1 MQIKELVNFLERYF
15 PTALQE
21 DYDNSGF
28 QLGDGE
34 EELKGVLACVDVT
47 EDVIDEA
54 LKKDANF
61 ILSHHPV
68 IFSGLKSLTGK
79 NYVERIVIKALQ
91 NNIAI
96 YSAHTNLDNSGK
108 GVNIKLAEKLE
119 LKDLQILRPMED
131 QLVKLVFFVPHEN
144 ANKVRDA
151 VFEAGAGQIGDYDS
165 CSYNLKG
172 QGTFRA
178 GEGTNPYVGEK
189 GKLHFEDETRV
200 ETVFPKHKTNQVLKA
215 LFNSH
220 PYEEVAYD
228 LYPINNSYTEE
239 GAGVLGSF
247 SKGMNESDFL
257 NFLKNSL
264 ETDCIRHTKFLQKNV
279 KKIAIG
285 GGSSG
290 FLLDDA
296 KKAGADAFIS
306 ADFKYHH
313 FFDADN
319 AILIADIGHYESEKV
334 TKEIFYEVLTENF
347 HNFAVHFSKIN
358 TNPINYY

>member
-34 EELKGVLACVDVT
+34 QELKGILACVDVT

-61 ILSHHPV
+61 IISHHPV

-79 NYVERIVIKALQ
+79 NYVERIVLKALQ

-96 YSAHTNLDNSGK
+96 YSAHTNLDHSGK
-108 GVNIKLAEKLE
+108 GVNIKLAEKIG
-119 LKDLQILRPMED
+119 LKDVQILRPMKN
-131 QLVKLVFFVPHEN
+131 QLVKLVFFVPHAN
-144 ANKVRDA
+144 ADDVRDA
-151 VFEAGAGQIGDYDS
+151 VFDTGAGQIGDYDS

-200 ETVFPKHKTNQVLKA
+200 ETVFPKYKTNQVLKA
-215 LFNSH
+215 LFDSH

-228 LYPINNSYTEE
+228 LYPLNNLYTEA
-239 GAGVLGSF
+239 GAGVIGSF
-247 SKGMNESDFL
+247 SEGMKESDFL
-257 NFLKNSL
+257 HFLKESF
-264 ETDCIRHTKFLQKNV
+264 ETGCIRHTKFLQKTV
-279 KKIAIG
+279 EKVAIG
-285 GGSSG
+285 GGSSS

-296 KKAGADAFIS
+296 KKAGADALVS

-313 FFDADN
+313 FFDADDT
-319 AILIADIGHYESEKV
+319 ILIADIGHYESEKV

-347 HNFAVHFSKIN
+347 PNFAVHFSKIN

>member
-28 QLGDGE
+28 QLGDGNQI
-34 EELKGVLACVDVT
+34 LKGVLTCVDVT
-47 EDVIDEA
+47 EEVIDEA
-54 LKKDANF
+54 LENDANF
-61 ILSHHPV
+61 IVSHHPV

-79 NYVERIVIKALQ
+79 NYVERIVMKALQ

-108 GVNIKLAEKLE
+108 GVNIKLAEKLG
-119 LKDLQILRPMED
+119 LKDVQILRPMEA
-131 QLVKLVFFVPHEN
+131 QLVKLVFFVPNAN
-144 ANKVRDA
+144 ANKVRNA
-151 VFEAGAGQIGDYDS
+151 VFESGAGQIGNYDS

-178 GEGTNPYVGEK
+178 GEGTDPYVGEK

-200 ETVFPKHKTNQVLKA
+200 ETVFPKYKTNKVLKT
-215 LFNSH
+215 LFESH

-228 LYPINNSYTEE
+228 LYPLNNSYTEE
-239 GAGVLGSF
+239 GAGVIGFLSE
-247 SKGMNESDFL
+247 SMNESDFL
-257 NFLKNSL
+257 SFLKKSF
-264 ETDCIRHTKFLQKNV
+264 ETDCVRYTKHLQKPV
-279 KKIAIG
+279 KKVAIG

-290 FLLDDA
+290 FLLGDA

-306 ADFKYHH
+306 ADFKYHQ